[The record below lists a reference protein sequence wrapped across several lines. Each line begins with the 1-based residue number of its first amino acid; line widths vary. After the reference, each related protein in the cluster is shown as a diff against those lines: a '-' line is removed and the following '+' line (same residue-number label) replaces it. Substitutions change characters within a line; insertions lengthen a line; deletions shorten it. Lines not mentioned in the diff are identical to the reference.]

1 MKQIVNRQIESRAMN
16 RMDPAT
22 PDKQLFRIEGM
33 HCGSCVARIEQGLKQ
48 TFPELTDVRVN
59 LATGQALLE
68 GPVSPQAVLQAIEQ
82 MGYQASM
89 PKQTGRRDLSAHGT
103 ASVEVQAKRNNEVRR
118 SRTHLLTAI
127 GLTVPLFAMHMG
139 GWHFPGSGWVQFALA
154 SVVLFYCGQD
164 IFRMAWQMLKRRDSN
179 MDTLIAL
186 GSGVA
191 WLYSTVLLLQ
201 GASHQTIY
209 FETAAMIVTLILLG
223 RYLEAGA
230 RRRAGEAIEGLMQL
244 QPATALLLRDGVPVE
259 VPVQEV
265 TIGERILVRPGS
277 TIPLDGM
284 IQDGETSVNE
294 AMMTGESLPVSK
306 NPGDAVIGGTLNQT
320 GAITVQVTHVG
331 ADTMLS
337 RMVELVE
344 KAQTGK
350 PAVQRLADKIA
361 GAFVPM
367 VLVLAAMT
375 VAGWVVTGHSWA
387 DGLTA
392 AIAVL
397 VIACPCALGL
407 ATPTA
412 VQAGLGRA
420 AKEGILIQDT
430 DGLEQAHKLDML
442 VMDKTGTLT
451 LGKPTVQAV
460 SPLAEFSE
468 DDCLRWAAALEAR
481 SEHPLGSAIVKA
493 ADQRQMDWH
502 QSDVANFTSRT
513 GAGVMGTVEGRRILI
528 GKPSF
533 LAEQGVN
540 TTTVFHKL
548 DKASQKGQTPVLM
561 AVNGKAAGVF
571 LLADPLKPD
580 AAEAIQ
586 RLRDMGIKP
595 YMLSGDRKETA
606 QAIGKQAGLTE
617 QEIRANMNP
626 QEKLEFLKDLQR
638 DGDHPSQRRTVGMLG
653 DGINDAPAL
662 AQADVSIAMGS
673 GTDIAMQA
681 AQITLVHG
689 DIARAVDAV
698 QLSRAIFRVIRQN
711 LFWAFFYNL
720 LAIPAAALGLLNPII
735 AAAVM
740 SLSSVTV
747 VLNSLRLRSMRF

>member
-48 TFPELTDVRVN
+48 TFPQLTDVRVN

-89 PKQTGRRDLSAHGT
+89 PKQTGRRDLSSYGT

-139 GWHFPGSGWVQFALA
+139 RWHFPGSGWVQFALA
-154 SVVLFYCGQD
+154 SVVLFFCGQD

-320 GAITVQVTHVG
+320 GAITVRVTHVG

-451 LGKPTVQAV
+451 LGKPTVQSV

-502 QSDVANFTSRT
+502 QSDVAHFTSRT

-548 DKASQKGQTPVLM
+548 DKAFQKGQTPVLM

-681 AQITLVHG
+681 AQITLVYG
-689 DIARAVDAV
+689 DIVRAVDAV

-735 AAAVM
+735 AAAAM